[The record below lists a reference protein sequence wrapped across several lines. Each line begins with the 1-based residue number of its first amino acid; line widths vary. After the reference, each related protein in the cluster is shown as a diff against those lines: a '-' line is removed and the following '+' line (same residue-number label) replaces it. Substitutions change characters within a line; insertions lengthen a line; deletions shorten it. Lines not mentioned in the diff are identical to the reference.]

1 MAKIVKDDQGDEI
14 INVDEKVG
22 VKGSNKPGDVMVVQ
36 AMLKYLTQRPKK
48 WTSVALPEPNGILDP
63 NTQKAIFDFQQFVR
77 TNPFQAPHFWIAK
90 DGSVSSFRRGVKLLH
105 KQRLTITVLNDD
117 CAMLSAALRDGKDHI
132 DAIIKKWPLT
142 VGVALGKVNP
152 LFL

>member
-1 MAKIVKDDQGDEI
+1 
-14 INVDEKVG
+14 
-22 VKGSNKPGDVMVVQ
+22 
-36 AMLKYLTQRPKK
+36 
-48 WTSVALPEPNGILDP
+48 
-63 NTQKAIFDFQQFVR
+63 
-77 TNPFQAPHFWIAK
+77 
-90 DGSVSSFRRGVKLLH
+90 VSSFRRGVKLLH